1 MRLVYGTLRIYQVKA
16 AKLIRQLIDSLS
28 HEADSRSLQ
37 ILICEECTEWCHEEK
52 RTFLR
57 HRVQI
62 RLAMLYLE
70 EGKYQ
75 AALDVAGI
83 LHSEVKKLDDKLLL
97 VEILVVEA
105 KINISLNNIPKAKVS
120 LTAAKSNANAIH
132 CPFLLQAEIDSISGI
147 INAQEKDYKTA
158 FSYFNEA
165 FDSLHQNHEKQRAT
179 RALRYMLLSKIMA
192 DQPKEVE
199 QIVNSKVVAMEY
211 AGEESTEAL
220 LAIAKAQRTRSIE
233 IFENVVR
240 KYEREIACDPVISLH
255 IKDLNERLVEQNL
268 SRILEPY
275 SRVEIEHVARLLKL
289 SPQRVQSKLSDM
301 ILDNKLK
308 GTLDQGIGVLIL
320 FADEE
325 FGSIYD
331 DLLVTI
337 DNTSNCIDSLFE
349 KSKTIVTSSAAA
361 S

>member
-1 MRLVYGTLRIYQVKA
+1 MG
-16 AKLIRQLIDSLS
+16 
-28 HEADSRSLQ
+28 
-37 ILICEECTEWCHEEK
+37 WCHEEK

-57 HRVQI
+57 HRVEI
-62 RLAMLYLE
+62 RLAVLYLE
-70 EGKYQ
+70 QRKYQ
-75 AALDVAGI
+75 RALDVIAG
-83 LHSEVKKLDDKLLL
+83 LHAEVKKLDDKLLL

-132 CPFLLQAEIDSISGI
+132 CPFLLQAEIDTISGI

-165 FDSLHQNHEKQRAT
+165 FESLHQNHEKTRAT

-199 QIVNSKVVAMEY
+199 QIVNSKIVAMEY
-211 AGEESTEAL
+211 AGKLSTESL
-220 LAIAKAQRTRSIE
+220 LAIAKAQKTRSIE
-233 IFENVVR
+233 MFENVVR
-240 KYEREIACDPVISLH
+240 KYEDEIASDPVILFH

-268 SRILEPY
+268 LRIVEPY
-275 SRVEIEHVARLLKL
+275 SRVEIEHVAKLLKL

-320 FADEE
+320 FSGEE
-325 FGSIYD
+325 FGSIYE
-331 DLLVTI
+331 DLIETI
-337 DNTSNCIDSLFE
+337 DNTSDCIDSLFE
-349 KSKTIVTSSAAA
+349 KSKTIVAA
-361 S
+361 SPAS